1 MWGLNGKR
9 VFLEIIVLKWI
20 DVNIGDVRED
30 LPSDDPGVIDI
41 RTYREKVL
49 DYLLSHLD
57 SITLRKIQNIE
68 KIDIDDLK
76 ELERILWEELGTKE
90 DYEEVSDTDNL
101 AAFVRSIVG
110 LNQDAI
116 NEKFGAYLTG
126 NNFNS
131 MQQEYIKTIIDYVRE
146 NGDITNQ
153 DLLEKSPFDD

>member
-1 MWGLNGKR
+1 M
-9 VFLEIIVLKWI
+9 
-20 DVNIGDVRED
+20 
-30 LPSDDPGVIDI
+30 
-41 RTYREKVL
+41 
-49 DYLLSHLD
+49 
-57 SITLRKIQNIE
+57 
-68 KIDIDDLK
+68 K

-146 NGDITNQ
+146 NGDITSQ
-153 DLLEKSPFDD
+153 DLLEKSPFDDYDLIGMFGEDISTIVSIVNILHDSIVAA